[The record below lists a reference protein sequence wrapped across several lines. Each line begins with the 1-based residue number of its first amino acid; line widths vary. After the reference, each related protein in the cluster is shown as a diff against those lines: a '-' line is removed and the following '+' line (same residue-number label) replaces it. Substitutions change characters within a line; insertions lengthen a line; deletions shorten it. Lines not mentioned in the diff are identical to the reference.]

1 MFDLKGYG
9 PALAEGAVITIEL
22 AFLSLAL
29 ALALGLVG
37 ASAKLSGS
45 RVAAGIATAYTTLI
59 RGVPDLV
66 MMLLFYYGGQVAVNM
81 LSDYLWETRGI
92 DFFFQFDCYNI
103 HHFFDRCVFE
113 DINSNWKLLPLVCL
127 GRYR

>member
-1 MFDLKGYG
+1 KGYG

-66 MMLLFYYGGQVAVNM
+66 MMLLFYYGGQV
-81 LSDYLWETRGI
+81 
-92 DFFFQFDCYNI
+92 
-103 HHFFDRCVFE
+103 
-113 DINSNWKLLPLVCL
+113 
-127 GRYR
+127 